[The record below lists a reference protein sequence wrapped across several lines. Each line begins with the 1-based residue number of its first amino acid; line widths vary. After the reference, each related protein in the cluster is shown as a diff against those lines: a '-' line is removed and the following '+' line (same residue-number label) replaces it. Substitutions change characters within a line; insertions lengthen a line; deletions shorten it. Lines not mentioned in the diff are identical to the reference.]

1 MGTCGAV
8 CHRKSWDDLEIRV
21 YPGANATFILYED
34 ENDNYNYEKGVYS
47 TITFRWDDSNR
58 TLHISDREG
67 GYSGMLEKRKFK
79 VVLVNQRS
87 GEGDKPL
94 KGGKMV
100 NYTGT
105 AIEVKL

>member
-1 MGTCGAV
+1 MTWRFV
-8 CHRKSWDDLEIRV
+8 FIRV
-21 YPGANATFILYED
+21 LMQLLFFMRMK
-34 ENDNYNYEKGVYS
+34 NDNYNYEKGVYS

-67 GYSGMLEKRKFK
+67 RYPGMLEKRKFK
-79 VVLVNQRS
+79 VVLVNHRS